1 MDQLLE
7 VGLALRCGDADAGT
21 DAHDPGVEMRGGG
34 DRLDDPL
41 GDVRGCPAA
50 GVAEQDGELVPPD
63 ACAQVP
69 RAGGPAQAYCDLA
82 EQLVTRS
89 VTEGVVDVLEV
100 VEVDEQDSRVL
111 RGPVVEGAR
120 QCGVERRPVNQT
132 VRLSSVACTVSSWCT
147 SPLRSASATWFAR
160 LATETTA
167 SVDTLPGE
175 PRSSHA
181 RPCWSCMSGSSMQ
194 AQEHGVPAAASSST
208 RLWTVWRPVP
218 PSPPSTDRTVAGSV
232 AGTPANPPVAPST
245 RSAAPSVTTFNT
257 RNPGMAAQTRAY
269 AAQAI

>member
-120 QCGVERRPVNQT
+120 QCGVERRPVNPTRESVERRPHRQLPAHLA
-132 VRLSSVACTVSSWCT
+132 VAQRECYLVRQAGDRDDRLSGHAPRRAEEQPRAPVLVCLLYT
-147 SPLRSASATWFAR
+147 SPS
-160 LATETTA
+160 
-167 SVDTLPGE
+167 
-175 PRSSHA
+175 PR
-181 RPCWSCMSGSSMQ
+181 
-194 AQEHGVPAAASSST
+194 
-208 RLWTVWRPVP
+208 
-218 PSPPSTDRTVAGSV
+218 D
-232 AGTPANPPVAPST
+232 
-245 RSAAPSVTTFNT
+245 
-257 RNPGMAAQTRAY
+257 
-269 AAQAI
+269 